1 MGEARTR
8 IRPPRPG
15 AVRRA
20 AAPAGTRAATT
31 RRPSPAPQPAQAV
44 LDLQAT
50 AGNQAVAGL
59 LTAVQRQPA
68 TPRATAGWT
77 GADTAA
83 GGGPGWNAAARD
95 DVEGTGIRRIPL
107 DDIPAGNQ
115 LDWSP
120 DYDTKDG
127 AQSEKN
133 RTTETAAG
141 RAIVLKPA
149 GLAVDRPIDV
159 LLHLH
164 GYTSRRGDPA
174 AGWRQSK
181 VPVTRNGKSYKPVRD
196 IDQDRIAQ
204 QMATVTR
211 TNPQTLAILPQ
222 GVGHSFFGAD
232 FEPRSYIDAVVT
244 RLQAVKELPVP
255 AGGSLQTNLILSAH
269 SGGGHT
275 VRKALRAELD
285 AAKAQAR
292 AAARA
297 AKKGQPPPGPA
308 PALNPTQV
316 VLFEAINNATEL
328 STVVE
333 WVYLHLNRTRD
344 ALNAAGNPIS
354 RIWAIA
360 GCPTLRAYRSR
371 AGYKSAYDDLDAAI
385 RRWFSTPTLG
395 GSLPA
400 AEKDLLRDRFK
411 VEVLHGVTNAPGG
424 LSGHEQVVGGLGTP
438 EQGPLADALAARTDP
453 SSSRLLKGPPA
464 VPGTSTRTGTG
475 TGTASAGPA
484 RQPDPAPTT
493 ARPITSTATPSTRT
507 PTTSTPT
514 TSGPAAGAP
523 NDRTA
528 WITDTT
534 RTTLELLPA
543 AQRTRFETVAWN
555 DLDYPGT
562 KLKIKDTSAENL
574 ARWRADPGYQVFSV
588 PRKTKDGP
596 VDVWYLRGAHQ
607 REAAA
612 LLLALSRVRP
622 GGGERRVNTGA
633 DAVLTK
639 KQFAT
644 DPAAYDEYIAGQLR
658 DPAGETKSGTRKML
672 NRYAAEQYSAM
683 RTAAAKDGV
692 TLSIGNAFRERKRA
706 EKAARSTDNSAA
718 VASYSAHSLGLA
730 MDLNLRTRGLR
741 DVDEVTTRMTNTIR
755 LLAAPAYKW
764 MFEHGA
770 AFGFFQYRNEPW
782 HWEYNPPGFDR
793 TFWAD
798 RPDLAPGAAAGTA
811 KK

>member
-1 MGEARTR
+1 MGDSRAQV
-8 IRPPRPG
+8 RPTRPG
-15 AVRRA
+15 PARRA
-20 AAPAGTRAATT
+20 GAPSSTRTATGRHPT
-31 RRPSPAPQPAQAV
+31 PVPQPAQAV

-50 AGNQAVAGL
+50 AGNQAVTGL
-59 LTAVQRQPA
+59 LTAVQRRA
-68 TPRATAGWT
+68 TPRPTAGWA

-83 GGGPGWNAAARD
+83 DGGPGWNAAARD
-95 DVEGTGIRRIPL
+95 NVEGTGIRRIPL

-115 LDWSP
+115 LAWSP
-120 DYDTKDG
+120 EYGGKDG
-127 AQSEKN
+127 AQSEQN

-149 GLAVDRPIDV
+149 GLTVDRPIDV

-181 VPVTRNGKSYKPVRD
+181 VPVTRNGTSYKPVRD

-204 QMATVTR
+204 QLATVTR

-232 FEPRSYIDAVVT
+232 FEPRSYIDAVLT
-244 RLQAVKELPVP
+244 RLQAVNELPVP
-255 AGGSLQTNLILSAH
+255 AAGSLQTTLILSAH

-275 VRKALRAELD
+275 VRKALQAEID
-285 AAKAQAR
+285 AAKAQAK

-297 AKKGQPPPGPA
+297 AKKGLPPPGPA

-316 VLFEAINNATEL
+316 VLFEAINNAAEL
-328 STVVE
+328 STVIE

-344 ALNAAGNPIS
+344 ALAAAGNPIS
-354 RIWAIA
+354 RVWAIA

-371 AGYKSAYDDLDAAI
+371 AGYKNTYDDLDAAI
-385 RRWFSTPTLG
+385 RRWFTTPALG

-400 AEKDLLRDRFK
+400 AEKELLQDRFQ
-411 VEVLHGVTNAPGG
+411 VQVLHGITNKSGG

-453 SSSRLLKGPPA
+453 GSSRLLKGP
-464 VPGTSTRTGTG
+464 STGTTPG
-475 TGTASAGPA
+475 PVTAPSPATPTG
-484 RQPDPAPTT
+484 PAPTT
-493 ARPITSTATPSTRT
+493 GAPTTSRPTSTPTTSTATTST

-514 TSGPAAGAP
+514 TSTPLPA
-523 NDRTA
+523 DRRTF
-528 WITDTT
+528 ITDTT

-543 AQRTRFETVAWN
+543 AQRARFENVAWN
-555 DLDYPGT
+555 DLDYPGA
-562 KLKIKDTSAENL
+562 KRKIKDTSAENL
-574 ARWRADPGYQVFSV
+574 ARWRADPGYEVFSV

-607 REAAA
+607 AAAAA

-622 GGGERRVNTGA
+622 GGGERRVNTGP
-633 DAVLTK
+633 DAILTK
-639 KQFAT
+639 KQFAA
-644 DPAAYDEYIAGQLR
+644 DPAAYDEYITGQLR
-658 DPAGETKSGTRKML
+658 DPAGQTKNGTRTML
-672 NRYAAEQYSAM
+672 NRHAAEQYAAM
-683 RTAAAKDGV
+683 RTAAAADGV

-706 EKAARSTDNSAA
+706 EQAAKSKDNRAA

-730 MDLNLRTRGLR
+730 MDLNLRTRGFR
-741 DVDEVTTRMTNTIR
+741 DVDEVTTRMTNTIK
-755 LLAAPAYKW
+755 LLGAPAYKW

-770 AFGFFQYRNEPW
+770 EFGFFQYRNEPW

-793 TFWAD
+793 RFWAD
-798 RPDLAPGAAAGTA
+798 RPDLAPGAAAGATNESP